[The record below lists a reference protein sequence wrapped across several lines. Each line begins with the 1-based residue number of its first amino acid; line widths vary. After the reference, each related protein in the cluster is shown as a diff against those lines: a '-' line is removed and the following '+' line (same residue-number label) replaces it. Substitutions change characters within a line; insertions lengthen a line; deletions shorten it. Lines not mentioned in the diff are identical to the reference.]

1 VSTEWQESV
10 LDPIEALLGRWEER
24 DESAAVST
32 LLPAW
37 RANAGLTDGWWDV
50 LNALHAM
57 PDVANLP
64 PEEQETLNAVADR
77 IETALRNRR

>member
-1 VSTEWQESV
+1 VSTEWQQSV
-10 LDPIEALLGRWEER
+10 LDPIEALIGEWEER
-24 DESAAVST
+24 GESAAVST

-50 LNALHAM
+50 LDAMHAV

-64 PEEQETLNAVADR
+64 PEERATLEAVADR
-77 IETALRNRR
+77 IEAALRNRR